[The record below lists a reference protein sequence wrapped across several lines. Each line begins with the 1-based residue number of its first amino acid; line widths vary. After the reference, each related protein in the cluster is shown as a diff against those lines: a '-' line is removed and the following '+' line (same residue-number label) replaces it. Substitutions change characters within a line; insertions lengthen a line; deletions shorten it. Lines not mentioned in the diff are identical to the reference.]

1 MSTPAF
7 LPRQSVRLAARVL
20 PAGSTRDRYEREF
33 VAEMY
38 AMSPQRQRNY
48 AIGVLTH
55 AWSLRAALANN
66 SLVEEEKAMH
76 SKPLT
81 CRLNV
86 HHLWRWDSAEDG
98 SRYQRCA
105 KCGKD
110 RADYPEE
117 GGPNLINRGLPMG

>member
-1 MSTPAF
+1 MSTPAL
-7 LPRQSVRLAARVL
+7 LPRQSVRLAVRVL
-20 PAGSTRDRYEREF
+20 PAGSTRRRYEQEL

-38 AMSPQRQRNY
+38 AMSPQRQMIF

-55 AWSLRAALANN
+55 VWSLRAALADN
-66 SLVEEEKAMH
+66 SLVHEEAEMH
-76 SKPLT
+76 RRSLM

-86 HHLWRWDSAEDG
+86 HHVWRWDSAEDG

-110 RADYPEE
+110 RSDYPEDD
-117 GGPNLINRGLPMG
+117 GPSLIGRGT